1 MLSAVIS
8 SILSY
13 PALQLALQPVHQWYV
28 QPGPL
33 VLGSTPLN
41 SSTRIA
47 DRDRTVSRR
56 SEPSSRTT
64 LIGEQPNPWDL
75 LQPQDVMSRHRGA
88 KHPRRYGLLEGIS
101 LLSPAYLLS
110 VERWPFHSE
119 PPDHYDRLSSLLDLS
134 VSQSG
139 KLMPLHSTNDFWPFW
154 AYLRTPPLL
163 FGRRPPQ
170 SNYPPYNVLMP
181 DNGNQLDIK
190 KNKRGISLATPQKL
204 TPLFQCLP
212 PILNMFFLTPM

>member
-88 KHPRRYGLLEGIS
+88 KHCRRYELLGSISLYPRRTFYPLSDGPSTQNHRITMTDFRLCSTCQSHSQAGLCHCTLRTIS
-101 LLSPAYLLS
+101 D
-110 VERWPFHSE
+110 RSE
-119 PPDHYDRLSSLLDLS
+119 PTFARLRYYLGGDRP
-134 VSQSG
+134 SQTTHHTMS
-139 KLMPLHSTNDFWPFW
+139 
-154 AYLRTPPLL
+154 
-163 FGRRPPQ
+163 
-170 SNYPPYNVLMP
+170 
-181 DNGNQLDIK
+181 
-190 KNKRGISLATPQKL
+190 
-204 TPLFQCLP
+204 
-212 PILNMFFLTPM
+212 